1 MKWCGGGELEA
12 TLAVE
17 AKEVVEEVAEEVR
30 WLRMVWEAR
39 QQRCVGLDRNSVYTY
54 AERWRWR
61 GEEDWEVDA
70 ARCEGMIEEE
80 WTRERLV
87 EETRRCLVAVRA
99 RRRSEEGEEGEEE
112 EVGEGKREEA
122 GEGWDEAWVAEV
134 VRDCVEEE
142 LRLR

>member
-1 MKWCGGGELEA
+1 ME
-12 TLAVE
+12 
-17 AKEVVEEVAEEVR
+17 
-30 WLRMVWEAR
+30 
-39 QQRCVGLDRNSVYTY
+39 
-54 AERWRWR
+54 
-61 GEEDWEVDA
+61 A
-70 ARCEGMIEEE
+70 ARREGMIEEE

-99 RRRSEEGEEGEEE
+99 RRRRLEEGEESEEE